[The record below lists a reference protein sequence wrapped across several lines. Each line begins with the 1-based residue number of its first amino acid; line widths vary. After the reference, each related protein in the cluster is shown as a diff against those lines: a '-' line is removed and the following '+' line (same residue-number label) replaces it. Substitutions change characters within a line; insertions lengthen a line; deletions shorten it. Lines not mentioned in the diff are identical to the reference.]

1 MDFNIKDFDFIKPL
15 SKNVENIIDFN
26 NTKDT
31 HKITSRSGSTENYK
45 QSSNNLL
52 YSKGFTT
59 SESKEMFRHEEN
71 EYANIIEST
80 SKSSNHY
87 LNTSSFD

>member
-1 MDFNIKDFDFIKPL
+1 MDFNIKDFDCIKPI
-15 SKNVENIIDFN
+15 SNNVENI